1 MKPLTVSR
9 RRLLLGGVIATV
21 LVILLLPVACTRI
34 LTRFED
40 QVTVTRVSDR
50 GKEPYWRLEWRTLA
64 RRGINL
70 VDSSGN
76 VGSASAVFR
85 CQAHPML
92 PLTWTVSGKATT
104 WEGSGDASDV
114 LGRPATG
121 DWHGTVSL
129 ETTADSKAMILDL
142 HDHEG
147 RAFIGNHRYEQVN
160 GNGETWIGR

>member
-9 RRLLLGGVIATV
+9 RRLLLGGVIAAL
-21 LVILLLPVACTRI
+21 LVMLLPVACTRI

-64 RRGINL
+64 RRGVNL

-76 VGSASAVFR
+76 VGSASATFR
-85 CQAHPML
+85 CVAHPTL
-92 PLTWTVSGKATT
+92 PLTWTVSGKAMT

-114 LGRPATG
+114 LGSPATG
-121 DWHGTVSL
+121 DWRGTVTL
-129 ETTADSKAMILDL
+129 VPTADGKAMILDL
-142 HDHEG
+142 HDNEG
-147 RAFIGNHRYEQVN
+147 RAFVGNRRYDQAN
-160 GNGETWIGR
+160 GNGETWIAQ